1 MDNQNCQIPDQHYD
15 ENLVQIK
22 FDGEPLSCVQAQNL
36 ATACY
41 SKVKGGMEL
50 VISMFGIGKTAL
62 ILSNNGVEKSV
73 IMFSV
78 DDRVNPNYYKDQN
91 ALIYVENI

>member
-1 MDNQNCQIPDQHYD
+1 
-15 ENLVQIK
+15 
-22 FDGEPLSCVQAQNL
+22 
-36 ATACY
+36 
-41 SKVKGGMEL
+41 
-50 VISMFGIGKTAL
+50 MFGIGKTAL